1 MNNVA
6 TISRPQLAVLCSI
19 HALSGAATLDEVGA
33 HLEATSR
40 YTRSTGAYIVEELV
54 ALAYCWREGN
64 VIGLSEPT
72 CRYLEEELA
81 AV

>member
-6 TISRPQLAVLCSI
+6 TISRPQLAVLTAL
-19 HALSGAATLDEVGA
+19 HALLGCATVEDIGQQV
-33 HLEATSR
+33 EATTC
-40 YTRSTGAYIVEELV
+40 YTRSTSAYIVEELV